1 MIYTGLGSRG
11 RVIAFMSNQ
20 CVAFCVGLIG
30 MIVRVTRGVSYL
42 SLYRGEGKGMYLVL
56 VGYNRRV
63 LILLQNLTFLV
74 DRLN

>member
-1 MIYTGLGSRG
+1 MIYTGSGPRG
-11 RVIAFMSNQ
+11 RVIAFTSSRR
-20 CVAFCVGLIG
+20 VAFCVRLIG
-30 MIVRVTRGVSYL
+30 IIVRVTRGVLYL

-74 DRLN
+74 DQLS